1 MKKNHLY
8 VVKPENVV
16 LGPITRMG
24 LWYRF
29 PKANKERLLF
39 QIGAKLALLVTV
51 VYCAKKMLGTI

>member
-8 VVKPENVV
+8 MVKPENVI

-29 PKANKERLLF
+29 PKANLQRLYL
-39 QIGAKLALLVTV
+39 QIGAKMALLATVIYVT
-51 VYCAKKMLGTI
+51 KKMLMH